1 MNSETK
7 ILSSAVKAM
16 IILVTGILSACGG
29 GGGGSLE
36 SVAAIVTAPITMP
49 IMIFEARRNDR
60 EAFLDQARENLR
72 PLPPLDPE
80 SRKMADDTLL
90 LALDRG
96 QIDKGYY
103 WENNQDR
110 NGRRAGGVTVLSTEH
125 LASESVCR
133 EVLIETV
140 IEGQPT
146 DQRVRTW
153 CRHGM
158 EPWKEPG

>member
-1 MNSETK
+1 MNTHTK
-7 ILSSAVKAM
+7 ILSSAAKAT
-16 IILVTGILSACGG
+16 IILVTGLLSACGG
-29 GGGGSLE
+29 GGGPFDT
-36 SVAAIVTAPITMP
+36 VAAVVTAPVTMP

-60 EAFLDQARENLR
+60 EAFLERARGNVR

-80 SRKMADDTLL
+80 SRKMADAALL
-90 LALDRG
+90 LALDHG
-96 QIDKGYY
+96 EIDKGHY

-125 LASESVCR
+125 VATNSICR

-140 IEGQPT
+140 IEGRPT

-153 CRHGM
+153 CRHGT
-158 EPWKEPG
+158 EPWKEPR

>member
-146 DQRVRTW
+146 DKRVRTW